1 MSNKKRGKKRGRDN
15 QSNDHIR
22 KKLHETQTGNRVEP
36 ESDEEFDTNTI
47 NSSGSPSPS
56 SSSSSGIMSDV
67 SFTSLTNLS
76 GPTMNAISSMGF
88 TTMTQ
93 VQARTMPPLFEG
105 KDVIGAA
112 RTGSGKTLAFLVPAV
127 ELLHNSRFTPQDGV
141 GVIVICPTRELAVQ
155 THEVAKALMKDHS
168 QNLALLTSSAGRSK
182 EEERLRNG
190 VNVIVA
196 TPGRLLDHLQHT
208 KGFLFKKL
216 KVMFKAIFVQ
226 LLTEFLVLDEADRI
240 LESNFEEEMSK
251 IMKILPKKRQTAL
264 FSATQTKKLPKS
276 PTPNHQSITVAL
288 RLHLQ
293 HHPNPTSS
301 QLHHS
306 PTPPSTPPYP
316 AFNTRFDG
324 GLYVRRVEDLARVSF
339 WSTPIY
345 IDVDEGR
352 TKATNE
358 GLVQGYCVVPSSQ
371 RFVFLYAFLK
381 NNSSKKIMVFFS
393 SCNSVKFHSELLR
406 YIKIDCFDI
415 YSKHK
420 PSKRESTMSDFRKA
434 EKGILLCTDVAERGL
449 DIPDVDWVIQFD
461 PPHDPEAYI
470 HRVGRTARGEGAKG
484 NALLFLT
491 PEELLFLSH
500 LKKHKVPVKQHEF
513 DKKKVPKVQS
523 HLEKLV
529 GNNYYLNKSAK
540 DAFRAYISSYKSH
553 FMKDAFNIQTLD
565 LQAVATSFC
574 LTCAP
579 HVNINI
585 QPGASNLKKRPQQG
599 GQGRFTKSNPYS
611 RSSVADTDSKHVV
624 RH

>member
-1 MSNKKRGKKRGRDN
+1 MTNKKRGKKRQRDN
-15 QSNDHIR
+15 QTHDHITN
-22 KKLHETQTGNRVEP
+22 KLHQTETGKRVESYP
-36 ESDEEFDTNTI
+36 LNTDSSSSKSDEEFNTKMELNEEDDTNNI
-47 NSSGSPSPS
+47 NNGGSP

-93 VQARTMPPLFEG
+93 IQARTMPPLFEG

-168 QNLALLTSSAGRSK
+168 QNLALLTSSSGRSK
-182 EEERLRNG
+182 EEENLRNG

-208 KGFLFKKL
+208 KGFLFKNL
-216 KVMFKAIFVQ
+216 K
-226 LLTEFLVLDEADRI
+226 FLVLDEADRI
-240 LESNFEEEMSK
+240 LESNFEEEMNK

-264 FSATQTKKLPKS
+264 FSATQTKK
-276 PTPNHQSITVAL
+276 
-288 RLHLQ
+288 
-293 HHPNPTSS
+293 
-301 QLHHS
+301 
-306 PTPPSTPPYP
+306 
-316 AFNTRFDG
+316 
-324 GLYVRRVEDLARVSF
+324 VEDLARVSF
-339 WSTPIY
+339 RSTPIY

-381 NNSSKKIMVFFS
+381 KNSSKKIMVFFS

-406 YIKIDCFDI
+406 FIKIDCFDI

-420 PSKRESTMSDFRKA
+420 SSKRESTMSDFRKA

-491 PEELLFLSH
+491 PEELLFLCH
-500 LKKHKVPVKQHEF
+500 LKKHKVPVKEHEF
-513 DKKKVPKVQS
+513 DQKKVPKVQS

-529 GNNYYLNKSAK
+529 GSNYYLNKSAK
-540 DAFRAYISSYKSH
+540 DAFRAYISAYKSH

-579 HVNINI
+579 HVNIDI
-585 QPGASNLKKRPQQG
+585 QNGASYLKKRPQQSG
-599 GQGRFTKSNPYS
+599 HGRFSKSNRCS
-611 RSSVADTDSKHVV
+611 
-624 RH
+624 